1 MKEILERLELY
12 QKAYEQINYGVFD
25 ANTEAE
31 LNRKATLNNIMLK
44 IRKDRKELLTLLSE
58 EMGLEKVET
67 KQNMQP

>member
-1 MKEILERLELY
+1 MKEIIERIDQYER
-12 QKAYEQINYGVFD
+12 AYNIINFGVFD

-31 LNRKATLNNIMLK
+31 LNRKATLNSIMLK

-67 KQNMQP
+67 KQNMNP